1 MAPSATWNSAPC
13 QTAPATYKV
22 TPTPIYKF
30 KAANTILNKKL
41 ASRLRPADATRV
53 LRRNCAP
60 SKRAAVPFAS
70 STRALLP
77 QPLAAVLDVAALAAV
92 TGGLALSALPL
103 LTGKA
108 AKQNAN
114 RPFNEDSE
122 EEDFLFS
129 LASGIAI
136 LPYANWTA
144 WVLRAFNE
152 ESNAALYYAI
162 ATAYAVPWVTHDL
175 RLDGFTVLMLLL
187 GAVHVQVDR
196 VAATQPVELR
206 VPGLSA
212 IAQQLSSAIAS
223 PVREVASAVNRKQ
236 LSASEGQPPP
246 GQEDKTGEST
256 EEYDKRQ
263 LREFDD
269 MLKSRE
275 QQDQKRP

>member
-1 MAPSATWNSAPC
+1 MASSATWSSAPYK
-13 QTAPATYKV
+13 TAPATYKV
-22 TPTPIYKF
+22 TLTTIYKF
-30 KAANTILNKKL
+30 KAGNTVFNRKL

-53 LRRNCAP
+53 LRRKCAP
-60 SKRAAVPFAS
+60 SKRAAVSLAS
-70 STRALLP
+70 FTRALLP
-77 QPLAAVLDVAALAAV
+77 QPFATVLDAAAFAAV

-114 RPFNEDSE
+114 RPFNEDTE
-122 EEDFLFS
+122 EENFLYS

-162 ATAYAVPWVTHDL
+162 ASAYAVPWVTHDL

-187 GAVHVQVDR
+187 GAVHVQVER

-206 VPGLSA
+206 VPGVSA
-212 IAQQLSSAIAS
+212 IARQLSSAIAS

-236 LSASEGQPPP
+236 LSASAGQPLP
-246 GQEDKTGEST
+246 GKEDETGEST

-275 QQDQKRP
+275 QGLP